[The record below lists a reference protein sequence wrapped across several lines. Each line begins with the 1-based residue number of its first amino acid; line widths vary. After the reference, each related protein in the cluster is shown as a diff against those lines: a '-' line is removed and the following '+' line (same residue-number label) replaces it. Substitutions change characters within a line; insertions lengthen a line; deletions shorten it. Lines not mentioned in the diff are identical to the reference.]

1 MTLSRIS
8 TAALLL
14 LFGSE
19 TAAFVGQ
26 SSTSSSKHVLKSST
40 ADELSELKSIAA
52 KANPSI
58 KYYDPLNLAGAD
70 FFSDGSSIG
79 FLRQAEIKHGRVAMA
94 AFVGYL
100 VQSNGI
106 RFPWAMEL
114 DGTSFPSAEL
124 SPPEQWDAL
133 PESGKWQIILAVGF
147 LEVFDEM
154 SGTHYMKGGIPGK
167 YENFADNKDMTPHTI
182 PLNLY
187 DPLKLNKRWGE
198 TYGEETMKKE
208 ERLIMEINNGRL
220 AMLGIMGFLSEQTV
234 PGSVPFL
241 EGVVPQY
248 DGQVMAPFTRVL
260 GLFVTKEQSA
270 ASAATAVTTVTAAVT
285 EAVSVA
291 TQAVAEVSEV
301 ASAAADA
308 L

>member
-1 MTLSRIS
+1 MTVSRIS

-26 SSTSSSKHVLKSST
+26 PSTSSSKNVLKSST
-40 ADELSELKSIAA
+40 ADELSELKDIAV

-58 KYYDPLNLAGAD
+58 KFYDPLNLSGAD
-70 FFSDGSSIG
+70 LFGDGGGSSIG

-94 AFVGYL
+94 AFVGYC

-106 RFPWAMEL
+106 RFPWSMEL

-133 PESGKWQIILAVGF
+133 PEAGKWQIILAVGF
-147 LEVFDEM
+147 LEIFDEM

-167 YENFADNKDMTPHTI
+167 YENFADNKDITPHTI
-182 PLNLY
+182 PLNLF
-187 DPLKLNKRWGE
+187 DPLKLNKRWGDV
-198 TYGEETMKKE
+198 YGAEATKKE

-234 PGSVPFL
+234 EGSVPFL
-241 EGVVPQY
+241 SGLVPHY

-260 GLFVTKEQSA
+260 GLFVTKEQSV
-270 ASAATAVTTVTAAVT
+270 SGAVTAVT
-285 EAVSVA
+285 EAVTA
-291 TQAVAEVSEV
+291 TASATVDLVAEVSEL
-301 ASAAADA
+301 ASTAADA

>member
-1 MTLSRIS
+1 MTLSRVS
-8 TAALLL
+8 TAALLF

-19 TAAFVGQ
+19 TAAFVSQ
-26 SSTSSSKHVLKSST
+26 SCTSSSKNVLKSSP
-40 ADELSELKSIAA
+40 ASELEELKVIAA
-52 KANPSI
+52 KANPAV
-58 KYYDPLNLAGAD
+58 KFYDPLNLAGTD
-70 FFSDGSSIG
+70 IFSDSTGSSIG

-94 AFVGYL
+94 AFVGYV

-234 PGSVPFL
+234 EGSVPFL
-241 EGVVPQY
+241 SGVVPHY

-270 ASAATAVTTVTAAVT
+270 ASAVTAVTAAVT
-285 EAVSVA
+285 EAVSIV
-291 TQAVAEVSEV
+291 TEAVAEVSEV